1 MNKSYSKIRH
11 IQEANSR
18 LEKRLLKEDFESS
31 IKRRIPALEELINA
45 EIADNSS
52 DDFKDEFEYADNII
66 GWVVDAF
73 LQLPENSQ
81 YEDEY
86 DEIVDYLKN
95 NYGEM
100 IMSNYEEDE
109 YLDDEEFDD
118 DEFDDE
124 EFDDEEFDDEEFDDE
139 DWEEIE

>member
-1 MNKSYSKIRH
+1 MNRSYSKIRH

-18 LEKRLLKEDFESS
+18 LEKRVIKEDFESS
-31 IKRRIPALEELINA
+31 IKRRIPALEELINS

-81 YEDEY
+81 YEDDY
-86 DEIVDYLKN
+86 DEIVEYLKEH
-95 NYGEM
+95 YSEM
-100 IMSNYEEDE
+100 IMSNYEEDDE
-109 YLDDEEFDD
+109 WSDEEDD
-118 DEFDDE
+118 DE
-124 EFDDEEFDDEEFDDE
+124 
-139 DWEEIE
+139 WVEIE

>member
-1 MNKSYSKIRH
+1 MNRSYSKIRH

-81 YEDEY
+81 YEDDY
-86 DEIVDYLKN
+86 DEIVEYLKEH
-95 NYGEM
+95 YSEM
-100 IMSNYEEDE
+100 IMSNYEED
-109 YLDDEEFDD
+109 DEWSDEDDD
-118 DEFDDE
+118 DE
-124 EFDDEEFDDEEFDDE
+124 
-139 DWEEIE
+139 WVEIE

>member
-1 MNKSYSKIRH
+1 MNRSYSKIRH
-11 IQEANSR
+11 IQEVNSR
-18 LEKRLLKEDFESS
+18 LEKQILKEDFESS
-31 IKRRIPALEELINA
+31 IKRRTPALEELISA
-45 EIADNSS
+45 EIDDNSS
-52 DDFKDEFEYADNII
+52 DDFKDEFEYASNIV
-66 GWVVDAF
+66 GWVADAF

-109 YLDDEEFDD
+109 YLDDEEFDS
-118 DEFDDE
+118 
-124 EFDDEEFDDEEFDDE
+124 EEFDDEEFDDE

>member
-1 MNKSYSKIRH
+1 MNRSYSKIRH
-11 IQEANSR
+11 IQEANAR
-18 LEKRLLKEDFESS
+18 LEMRVIKEDFESS

-45 EIADNSS
+45 EIDDNSS

-66 GWVVDAF
+66 SWVVDAF

-86 DEIVDYLKN
+86 DEIVDYLKEH
-95 NYGEM
+95 YSEM
-100 IMSNYEEDE
+100 IMSNYEED
-109 YLDDEEFDD
+109 DEWS
-118 DEFDDE
+118 
-124 EFDDEEFDDEEFDDE
+124 DE